1 MNCASDLTSESTP
14 QKSLF
19 CALPTAVLK
28 PVPTGSIKTRSE
40 RSSKHSGLS
49 SNLYGAGGVIPAF
62 TVATL
67 RGANEPMC
75 SQSEEAPGPPLYKN
89 ETGRVLGSFT
99 SLRVY
104 AVEYTSATGAPFSSF
119 SKIVCAVAL

>member
-49 SNLYGAGGVIPAF
+49 SNLYGAGRVMPAF
-62 TVATL
+62 TVGTP
-67 RGANEPMC
+67 GGGEETVC
-75 SQSEEAPGPPLYKN
+75 SQSEGAPGAPLYKN
-89 ETGRVLGSFT
+89 ATGRVLGAFT
-99 SLRVY
+99 
-104 AVEYTSATGAPFSSF
+104 
-119 SKIVCAVAL
+119 

>member
-1 MNCASDLTSESTP
+1 MNCASDFTSESMP

-28 PVPTGSIKTRSE
+28 PVPTGSINTRSE

-49 SNLYGAGGVIPAF
+49 SSLYGAGGVMPAF
-62 TVATL
+62 TVATR
-67 RGANEPMC
+67 RGPNEPMC
-75 SQSEEAPGPPLYKN
+75 SHTEEEPGPPLYKN
-89 ETGRVLGSFT
+89 EIGRVLGSFT

-104 AVEYTSATGAPFSSF
+104 AVE
-119 SKIVCAVAL
+119 